1 MTASKTVATAKQT
14 QTEMIDSDFANFGM
28 SGSNPFAS
36 VSLVEFVNEMKSTHE
51 LDLFKFVI
59 YCNMN
64 QKYSA
69 QVIAVICAFIKKGKQ
84 TELSLTHE
92 DFGNV
97 FDNVTQIK
105 VSETKSRTIPDSTFM
120 KIIGCST
127 IRTFKDKEKGTQIE
141 YVADLKYLPIDETNE
156 AVMKNIN
163 ANIKKYKIEVER
175 KSELDAITID
185 DL

>member
-1 MTASKTVATAKQT
+1 MTASKTVATVEQT
-14 QTEMIDSDFANFGM
+14 QSEMNDPDFANIGM

-36 VSLVEFVNEMKSTHE
+36 VSLVEFVNEIKSSQK
-51 LDLFKFVI
+51 LDVFKFVI

-69 QVIAVICAFIKKGKQ
+69 QVIAAVCVYIDNNERKEIKM
-84 TELSLTHE
+84 THKSFC
-92 DFGNV
+92 DR

-141 YVADLKYLPIDETNE
+141 YVADLKYLPVDETNE
-156 AVMKNIN
+156 AIMKNIN
-163 ANIKKYKIEVER
+163 ANIKAYKIEVER
-175 KSELDAITID
+175 QTELNTINID

>member
-1 MTASKTVATAKQT
+1 MTASKTVATAEQT
-14 QTEMIDSDFANFGM
+14 HSETNDSDFANFGM

-36 VSLVEFVNEMKSTHE
+36 VSLVEFVNEIKSSQK
-51 LDLFKFVI
+51 LDVFKFVI
-59 YCNMN
+59 YCNKN

-127 IRTFKDKEKGTQIE
+127 IRTFKDKESGKSFE
-141 YVADLKYLPIDETNE
+141 YVADLKYFPVDETN
-156 AVMKNIN
+156 AKIMKIIN
-163 ANIKKYKIEVER
+163 DNVTKYKIEVER
-175 KSELDAITID
+175 KSEMNAINID
-185 DL
+185 DH

>member
-36 VSLVEFVNEMKSTHE
+36 VSLVEFVNEMKSTYE
-51 LDLFKFVI
+51 LDVFKFVI

-69 QVIAVICAFIKKGKQ
+69 QVIAAVCVYINNNERKEIKM
-84 TELSLTHE
+84 THKSFC
-92 DFGNV
+92 DR

-127 IRTFKDKEKGTQIE
+127 IRTFKDKESGKSFE
-141 YVADLKYLPIDETNE
+141 YVADLKYFPVDETN
-156 AVMKNIN
+156 AKIMKIIN
-163 ANIKKYKIEVER
+163 DNVTKYKIEVER
-175 KSELDAITID
+175 QTELNTINID
-185 DL
+185 DH